1 MKAFYKSIERKCRK
15 YQITYSDYLERNSNH
30 YYVVE
35 KRHFYSVS
43 SNILRKL
50 SNRDISNSLW
60 GFPYREIITFPVRI
74 IFLQETLQFPI
85 DYIPVTFV
93 ISLTLFFVS
102 LRVKESLTPTI
113 SSKPRFPSIIECFNE
128 SFNEAYEAFIEL
140 PPIAPKHWFCPKM
153 FQNHEKSQMCA
164 IKSWSSSTRDRN

>member
-1 MKAFYKSIERKCRK
+1 MKAFYKGIERKCRK

-60 GFPYREIITFPVRI
+60 GFLYTEIITFPVRI

-113 SSKPRFPSIIECFNE
+113 SSNLGSLPSLNA
-128 SFNEAYEAFIEL
+128 STNPSMKL
-140 PPIAPKHWFCPKM
+140 MKHSL
-153 FQNHEKSQMCA
+153 NYHL
-164 IKSWSSSTRDRN
+164 